1 MTILV
6 NWESLY
12 SDGNTYPN
20 AEPIPND
27 LKQFV
32 DKFISTLVS
41 DEIILPIITLLQDE
55 LQDDP
60 AKWLGVSLEW
70 RINHINL
77 KIELKDNS
85 LTILY
90 NNSGS
95 YLGAHAPIQF
105 ESSSSIR
112 KLERVVQH
120 FLFPQKPLFA

>member
-41 DEIILPIITLLQDE
+41 DEIILPIITLLQD
-55 LQDDP
+55 DP

-95 YLGAHAPIQF
+95 SKEHLGAHAPIQF